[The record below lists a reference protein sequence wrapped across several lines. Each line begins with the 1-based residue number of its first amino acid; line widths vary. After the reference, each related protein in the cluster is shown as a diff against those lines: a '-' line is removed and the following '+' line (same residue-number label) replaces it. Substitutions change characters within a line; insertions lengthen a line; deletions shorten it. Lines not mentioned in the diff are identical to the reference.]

1 MGIKEKDIV
10 LIMGNH
16 EVFKERK
23 VASVPTTQQIADI
36 SEIIDVKS
44 KRDALAERIEVLE
57 KVKTLVLL
65 PNIEMVTARQIAEF
79 YEVPLKTV
87 QKTYSRYRK
96 EIQSDGYTSATGKKL
111 VVDNMSTTD
120 YSEKSGY
127 YDVSL
132 SDGSSTKIAMST
144 VGLYSIRAVLRF
156 GMLLRD
162 SKIAVEVRNQ
172 LLNIRDNADMTMR
185 TKAVDAELLELREK
199 AAKYDALVGDLP
211 TSVKKSYE
219 TIINYVKEQK
229 EAADAKVIALD
240 AKLREF
246 VEDESLI
253 SFADVGTFHLHG
265 ISSQQVRS
273 FLQEQGVLSA
283 RKVSGIYKPIGEYKS
298 LGWFKAMDKTHAGT
312 GVSFRHLYVTRK
324 GILGIQKLY
333 ENFV

>member
-1 MGIKEKDIV
+1 MKYKGEEIV
-10 LIMGNH
+10 IVSNDV
-16 EVFKERK
+16 VFKERK
-23 VASVPTTQQIADI
+23 VAPAPTPQQIADVG
-36 SEIIDVKS
+36 EIIDAKS

-96 EIQSDGYTSATGKKL
+96 EIQSDGYMSTTGKNL
-111 VVDNMSTTD
+111 VVDNMSTT
-120 YSEKSGY
+120 YYNEQSGY

-132 SDGSSTKIAMST
+132 ADGATTKLSMSNI
-144 VGLYSIRAVLRF
+144 GLYSIRAVLRF

-162 SKIAVEVRNQ
+162 SKVAVEVRTQ
-172 LLNIRDNADMTMR
+172 LLNIRDNADMTTR

-199 AAKYDALVGDLP
+199 VARYDAIVGDLP
-211 TSVKKSYE
+211 AEVTQSYE
-219 TIINYVKEQK
+219 TIISYVKGQK

-240 AKLREF
+240 AKMKEF
-246 VEDESLI
+246 VEDESLV
-253 SFADVGTFHLHG
+253 SFADIGTFHLHG

-298 LGWFKAMDKTHAGT
+298 LRWFKAMDRTHAGT
-312 GVSFRHLYVTRK
+312 GFTFRHLYVTRK

-333 ENFV
+333 KKSA

>member
-1 MGIKEKDIV
+1 MKYKGEEIV
-10 LIMGNH
+10 IASND

-23 VASVPTTQQIADI
+23 AAPAPTPQQIADVG
-36 SEIIDVKS
+36 EIIDAKS

-96 EIQSDGYTSATGKKL
+96 EIQSDGYMSTTGKKL
-111 VVDNMSTTD
+111 VVDNMSTT
-120 YSEKSGY
+120 YYNEQSGY

-132 SDGSSTKIAMST
+132 ADGSTTRLSMSNI
-144 VGLYSIRAVLRF
+144 GLYSIRSVLRF

-162 SKIAVEVRNQ
+162 SKVAVEVRTQ
-172 LLNIRDNADMTMR
+172 LLNIRDNADMTTR

-199 AAKYDALVGDLP
+199 AARYDAIVGDLP
-211 TSVKKSYE
+211 AEVTQSYE
-219 TIINYVKEQK
+219 TIISYVKGQK
-229 EAADAKVIALD
+229 EAADAKM
-240 AKLREF
+240 KEF
-246 VEDESLI
+246 VEDESLV
-253 SFADVGTFHLHG
+253 SFADIGTFHLHG

-298 LGWFKAMDKTHAGT
+298 LGWFKAMDRTHAGT
-312 GVSFRHLYVTRK
+312 GFTFRHLYVTRK

-333 ENFV
+333 KESA

>member
-1 MGIKEKDIV
+1 M
-10 LIMGNH
+10 
-16 EVFKERK
+16 
-23 VASVPTTQQIADI
+23 
-36 SEIIDVKS
+36 
-44 KRDALAERIEVLE
+44 
-57 KVKTLVLL
+57 L
-65 PNIEMVTARQIAEF
+65 PNIEMATARQIAEF

-96 EIQSDGYTSATGKKL
+96 EIQSDGYKSATGKEL
-111 VVDNMSTTD
+111 VVDNMSTTY

-144 VGLYSIRAVLRF
+144 VELYSIRAVLRF

-162 SKIAVEVRNQ
+162 SKIAVEVRTQ
-172 LLNIRDNADMTMR
+172 LLNIRDNADMTTR

-199 AAKYDALVGDLP
+199 AAKYDAIVGDLP
-211 TSVKKSYE
+211 AEVTQSYE
-219 TIINYVKEQK
+219 TIISYVKGQK

-240 AKLREF
+240 AKIKEF
-246 VEDESLI
+246 VEDESLV
-253 SFADVGTFHLHG
+253 SFADIGTFHLHG
-265 ISSQQVRS
+265 TSSQQVRS

-298 LGWFKAMDKTHAGT
+298 LGWFKAMDRTNAGT
-312 GVSFRHLYVTRK
+312 GFTFRHLYVTRK

-333 ENFV
+333 KKSA